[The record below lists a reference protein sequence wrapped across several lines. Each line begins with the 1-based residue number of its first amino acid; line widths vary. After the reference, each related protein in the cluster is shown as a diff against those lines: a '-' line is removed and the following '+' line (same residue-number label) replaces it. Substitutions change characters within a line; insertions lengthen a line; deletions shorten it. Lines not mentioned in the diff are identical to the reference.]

1 MLRREFITLV
11 GFAAAWSCTARAQ
24 QQSGP
29 IRKIGLLMSAHE
41 GDPQGARQLKNFR
54 SALERFGWADGHNVS
69 LVVRWSGGEPLLAKQ
84 YADELVGLAPDLIV
98 AGSTIGLDAAR
109 SATGKIPILFV
120 AVSDP
125 VAAGYV
131 DSLARPG
138 GNITGFSSFDVETG
152 GKWLEIVKEAVPSV
166 SRVGVLMNPDY
177 AGYMA
182 RWRAMEKLGPSFN
195 VSLSVVAIR
204 IGADIEN
211 AMAGF
216 AKEPNGALIVFS
228 SALTTANSALIVDA
242 ATTYRLPTIY
252 PFAFFAKQGG
262 LISYGIDTPDLFQR
276 SASYADRIL
285 RGTSPRDLPV
295 QEPTK
300 FELVI
305 NLKAAKALGLAI
317 PPTLI
322 ARADEVIE

>member
-1 MLRREFITLV
+1 MLGLPPIKALGLASICWLLSLGSEMLRREFITLV

-138 GNITGFSSFDVETG
+138 GNIPGFSSFDVETG

-182 RWRAMEKLGPSFN
+182 RWRAMENSVHPS
-195 VSLSVVAIR
+195 
-204 IGADIEN
+204 
-211 AMAGF
+211 M
-216 AKEPNGALIVFS
+216 
-228 SALTTANSALIVDA
+228 
-242 ATTYRLPTIY
+242 
-252 PFAFFAKQGG
+252 
-262 LISYGIDTPDLFQR
+262 
-276 SASYADRIL
+276 
-285 RGTSPRDLPV
+285 
-295 QEPTK
+295 
-300 FELVI
+300 
-305 NLKAAKALGLAI
+305 
-317 PPTLI
+317 
-322 ARADEVIE
+322 

>member
-1 MLRREFITLV
+1 
-11 GFAAAWSCTARAQ
+11 
-24 QQSGP
+24 
-29 IRKIGLLMSAHE
+29 
-41 GDPQGARQLKNFR
+41 
-54 SALERFGWADGHNVS
+54 
-69 LVVRWSGGEPLLAKQ
+69 
-84 YADELVGLAPDLIV
+84 
-98 AGSTIGLDAAR
+98 
-109 SATGKIPILFV
+109 
-120 AVSDP
+120 
-125 VAAGYV
+125 
-131 DSLARPG
+131 
-138 GNITGFSSFDVETG
+138 
-152 GKWLEIVKEAVPSV
+152 
-166 SRVGVLMNPDY
+166 
-177 AGYMA
+177 
-182 RWRAMEKLGPSFN
+182 